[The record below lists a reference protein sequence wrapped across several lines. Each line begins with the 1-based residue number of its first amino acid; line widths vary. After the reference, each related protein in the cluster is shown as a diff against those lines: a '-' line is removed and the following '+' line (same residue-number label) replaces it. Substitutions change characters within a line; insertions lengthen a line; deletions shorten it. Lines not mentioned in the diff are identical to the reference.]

1 MTTVD
6 RWVRQCV
13 QATSILHIVHVTLKF
28 DFGEILVACKWHEDA
43 PQTREIMQALA
54 LWTLEHDANI
64 TFPEEVITDVFWTL
78 HLFSSTE
85 Y

>member
-1 MTTVD
+1 MEVVMTTVD

-13 QATSILHIVHVTLKF
+13 QATSIVYIVHVTLKF

-43 PQTREIMQALA
+43 PQTIEVMKALA

-64 TFPEEVITDVFWTL
+64 TFPEEVITQVSWVVYPF
-78 HLFSSTE
+78 
-85 Y
+85 